1 MTTLLAGLATL
12 AGEGPGHQA
21 LEAAKQLVA
30 DLLVPRRVSGPTVD
44 KYFRKAIRTGAHR
57 NLPKE
62 AMALLYILRRWQ
74 RRIISTQLLTVLR
87 NIFLQIELHTTR
99 GQALL
104 YGTLLAM
111 KNPLHQ
117 ITGLLENAAK
127 HIAQL
132 IYLGLSY
139 LNNPPI
145 YRIYG

>member
-1 MTTLLAGLATL
+1 MTTVLAGLATL
-12 AGEGPGHQA
+12 AGEGPGHET

-30 DLLVPRRVSGPTVD
+30 DLLVPRRVSGQTVD

-57 NLPKE
+57 NLPRE

-74 RRIISTQLLTVLR
+74 RRILSTQLLTVLR
-87 NIFLQIELHTTR
+87 HIFLQIELHTTR

-104 YGTLLAM
+104 YGIILAI
-111 KNPLHQ
+111 KNPFHRILN
-117 ITGLLENAAK
+117 LLENAAK
-127 HIAQL
+127 HLAQL
-132 IYLGLSY
+132 IYLGVSY